1 MKEAHDILGVAA
13 DADAI
18 EIRAA
23 YSSRL
28 RTAHPDAGGAG
39 GEPVSEIVRAYR
51 ALRAA
56 ALRKRRN
63 GIGSIS
69 VVPLAMRSRRG
80 LQPPVP
86 SPSRAAWWGRGAS
99 LAVLFLAIG
108 AAVYASSRLPSPAS
122 PFRIEGNSES
132 RDAPRGRSDRTEHQ
146 GPQASGPLWSDI
158 DAVDDDVLRDAVAAV
173 RSFTVNEGAAGL
185 EEHSRRCFAV
195 LAQSPNFQLLDYCL
209 AFDSAATSTM
219 GGGSAGG
226 TGTEPFFHPG
236 TMSHRHDSALRLLL
250 PDSEAA
256 QARHSEVE
264 AKAVSELM
272 RAARI

>member
-1 MKEAHDILGVAA
+1 MREAHEILGVAV

-23 YSSRL
+23 YVTRL
-28 RTAHPDAGGAG
+28 RTAHPDTGGAG
-39 GEPVSEIVRAYR
+39 GEPISEIVRAYR

-69 VVPLAMRSRRG
+69 VVPIAMRSRRG
-80 LQPPVP
+80 MEPPVP
-86 SPSRAAWWGRGAS
+86 RPSRAAWWGRGAS

-108 AAVYASSRLPSPAS
+108 AAVYASSRLPSAVS
-122 PFRIEGNSES
+122 PLRVDAGTATGAQS
-132 RDAPRGRSDRTEHQ
+132 R
-146 GPQASGPLWSDI
+146 GPLWSDV
-158 DAVDDDVLRDAVAAV
+158 DAVDEDVLRDAVAAV
-173 RSFTVNEGAAGL
+173 RSFTANEGAAGL

-195 LAQSPNFQLLDYCL
+195 LTQSPNFHLLDYCL
-209 AFDSAATSTM
+209 AFDSAATSSM
-219 GGGSAGG
+219 GGGSAGR

-236 TMSHRHDSALRLLL
+236 TMSQRHDAALQLLL
-250 PDSEAA
+250 PDREAA

-272 RAARI
+272 RATRI

>member
-23 YSSRL
+23 YISRL

-132 RDAPRGRSDRTEHQ
+132 RDAPRG
-146 GPQASGPLWSDI
+146 PLWSDI

-195 LAQSPNFQLLDYCL
+195 MTQ
-209 AFDSAATSTM
+209 
-219 GGGSAGG
+219 
-226 TGTEPFFHPG
+226 
-236 TMSHRHDSALRLLL
+236 
-250 PDSEAA
+250 
-256 QARHSEVE
+256 
-264 AKAVSELM
+264 
-272 RAARI
+272 

>member
-23 YSSRL
+23 YISRL

-132 RDAPRGRSDRTEHQ
+132 RDAPRG
-146 GPQASGPLWSDI
+146 PLWSDI

-185 EEHSRRCFAV
+185 EEHSRRCFNV

>member
-1 MKEAHDILGVAA
+1 MKEAHEILGVAA

-23 YSSRL
+23 SIARL

-39 GEPVSEIVRAYR
+39 SEPVSEIVRAYR

-63 GIGSIS
+63 GIGSVS
-69 VVPLAMRSRRG
+69 VVPIAMRRRR
-80 LQPPVP
+80 LEPPVP
-86 SPSRAAWWGRGAS
+86 RPSRAAWWGRGAS

-108 AAVYASSRLPSPAS
+108 AAVYASSRLPPMGVSL
-122 PFRIEGNSES
+122 
-132 RDAPRGRSDRTEHQ
+132 RTE
-146 GPQASGPLWSDI
+146 GKTDARYPAGGPLWSEVDAI
-158 DAVDDDVLRDAVAAV
+158 DLDVLRDAVAAV

-185 EEHSRRCFAV
+185 EEHSRRCFTV
-195 LAQSPNFQLLDYCL
+195 LAQSPNFRLLDYCL
-209 AFDSAATSTM
+209 AFDSAASSSM

-250 PDSEAA
+250 PDREAA

-264 AKAVSELM
+264 AKAVSELL
-272 RAARI
+272 RATRI